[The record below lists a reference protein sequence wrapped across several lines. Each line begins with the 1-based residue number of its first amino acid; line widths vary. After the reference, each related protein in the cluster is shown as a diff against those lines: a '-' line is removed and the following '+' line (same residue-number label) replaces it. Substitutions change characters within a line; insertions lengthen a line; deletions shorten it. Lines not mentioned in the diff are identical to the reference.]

1 MKLNKLFLYVGMQ
14 KTASSSIQETL
25 FQNRDILE
33 SNNFLYPKSLSKWHV
48 SEIGA
53 LMYKEMEEER
63 RNILHRAKFTQV
75 DRDNIIN
82 RLKEE
87 IKVSNCENLIL
98 SAESI
103 ILYSSNGLKE
113 LKRII
118 NEDLCINKINIVIST
133 RSPIDFMNS
142 FSQQLIKSSFESS
155 IEKLEERLHYK
166 TQIIKFEEI
175 FGKENIILYSFEE
188 AKKNTNGIVGHFLEK
203 INFPKEKIKEIKVYK
218 QNEGI
223 SDISCDLIE
232 YINKKEPFIVNNEI
246 SANRKIGDTKLL
258 HTLSGRKYVIEE
270 SEQKHICKEIVD
282 DILWLKVNYNIDYT
296 DVKYIQ
302 KPILKFTNN
311 NILEIEKIYLKL
323 NKYIQNCV
331 DKYFSDRL
339 KKAKI
344 YDIKSQIIL
353 RKILKTIK
361 NQKGVD
367 VGTI

>member
-1 MKLNKLFLYVGMQ
+1 MKLNNLFLYVGIQ

-25 FQNRDILE
+25 FQNRDLLGE
-33 SNNFLYPKSLSKWHV
+33 NNFLYPKNWTKWHV

-53 LMYKEMEEER
+53 LMYKEKEEER
-63 RNILHRAKFTQV
+63 RNILHRANFTQL

-118 NEDLCINKINIVIST
+118 NEELSINKIKIVIST
-133 RSPIDFMNS
+133 RNPIDFMNS
-142 FSQQLIKSSFESS
+142 FSQQLIKSSFKSS

-188 AKKNTNGIVGHFLEK
+188 AKKNKNGIMGQFLEK
-203 INFPKEKIKEIKVYK
+203 INFPKDKIKEIKVYK

-232 YINKKEPFIVNNEI
+232 YINQKEPFIVNNEI
-246 SANRKIGDTKLL
+246 SKNRKIGDTRLL
-258 HTLSGRKYVIEE
+258 HTLSGNKYVIEE
-270 SEQKHICKEIVD
+270 SEQKQICKEIID
-282 DILWLKVNYNIDYT
+282 DILWLKSNYNIDYT
-296 DVKYIQ
+296 DMKYIQ
-302 KPILKFTNN
+302 KPIIKFTNS
-311 NILEIEKIYLKL
+311 NISEIEKIYLKL
-323 NKYIQNCV
+323 NKNIQNYIG
-331 DKYFSDRL
+331 KYFFDKL
-339 KKAKI
+339 KKTKI